1 MPDSLKNIMQGELLN
16 AVRANNLAK
25 VNTLLRNNVDKIE
38 RLFAL
43 VQACEEGYLEI
54 VESLIKTGVD
64 IDRERPL
71 VQGSALRQAAWQGH
85 TQIVRVLLKS
95 GADVLLSPE
104 NPKDSTALIL
114 AAQEGHFDVV
124 KLLVEAGADVNE
136 VIYTRNYALL
146 AAAIEGYEDIF
157 NYLLPLTN
165 VELHQEALND
175 LPNGIKRRW
184 RQENANPLLY
194 EVTHNIL
201 NEDFDAAI
209 DILQVGLDVS
219 DFDEDGTTAL
229 FVAVLKKSVSLV
241 QFLLEAGANP
251 DKGLEVEGKT
261 PLMAINTW
269 GWKPEC
275 LIIISLLLEAGA
287 DINAIDLEEGWTAL
301 IYFIKISTYNET
313 NKLIRRQAVKLLLQ
327 HGADVS
333 VKDKRGRSA
342 LDFAKEKENED
353 LELVHLM
360 ENARKTNLMATK
372 TIHPA

>member
-1 MPDSLKNIMQGELLN
+1 MPDSLGNIMQGELLN

-25 VNTLLRNNVDKIE
+25 VNTLLRNNVDNIE

-43 VQACEEGYLEI
+43 VEACEEGYLEI
-54 VESLIKTGVD
+54 VQALIKTGVD
-64 IDRERPL
+64 INRERPF

-85 TQIVRVLLKS
+85 TQIVRVLLES
-95 GADVLLSPE
+95 GADVLLPPE
-104 NPKDSTALIL
+104 NPKDSTALVL

-124 KLLVEAGADVNE
+124 KLLVEAGANVNE
-136 VIYTRNYALL
+136 VIYARNYALL

-165 VELHQEALND
+165 VELHQEALNEI
-175 LPNGIKRRW
+175 PNGIKRRW

-194 EVTHNIL
+194 EVTHNIS
-201 NEDFDAAI
+201 NEDFDGAI

-219 DFDEDGTTAL
+219 DFDEDGTTPL
-229 FVAVLKKSVSLV
+229 FMAVLKTSVSLV

-261 PLMAINTW
+261 PLMAVNTW
-269 GWKPEC
+269 GWKQEC

-301 IYFIKISTYNET
+301 IYFIETLTYNET
-313 NKLIRRQAVKLLLQ
+313 DKLIRRQAVKLLLQ
-327 HGADVS
+327 HGAEVS

-342 LDFAKEKENED
+342 LDLAKEKDNED

-360 ENARKTNLMATK
+360 ENARQQ
-372 TIHPA
+372 I